1 MITDTEGLARSILGG
16 IITQNTANYLIE
28 KGLMY
33 SIRIVKTIPAGL
45 SNIIFDSSAIPI
57 YPLPGSKF
65 VVIQPPSFTAV
76 GGDQV
81 IISLFNGSTYT
92 LGTIESAVNRDEES
106 GANNDSFIVSFPATV
121 PVAGVDT
128 GIKFLIPSAAQG
140 NVTAGGTASS
150 PFPFV
155 SIPGIKRFEINNTG
169 LTAQYLELVFT
180 WVEIPRS

>member
-1 MITDTEGLARSILGG
+1 MITENEGLLRSIIGG
-16 IITQNTANYLIE
+16 AVTQKTSDYLIE

-33 SIRIVKTIPAGL
+33 TTRIVKTIPAGV
-45 SNIIFDSSAIPI
+45 SNIVFDSSAIPV

-65 VVIQPPSFTAV
+65 IVIQPPEFTAV

-81 IISLFNGSTYT
+81 IISLFAGSTYT
-92 LGTIESAVNRDEES
+92 GGTVEKAINRDEES
-106 GANNDSFIVSFPATV
+106 GLNHDSFVVSFPATV

-128 GIKFLIPSAAQG
+128 GIKFLITSSAQG
-140 NVTAGGTASS
+140 NITAGATASA

-155 SIPGIKRFEINNTG
+155 SIPGTKRLEMNNTG
-169 LTAQYLELVFT
+169 VAQYLEIIFT